1 VRAGP
6 LPEPGQLVRWRH
18 PRLAFAR
25 GLFNAF
31 GPGPFT
37 VISLVGGGDRGL
49 PLAVLVRTE
58 SGDRQIDA
66 AWVGLTVAG

>member
-1 VRAGP
+1 
-6 LPEPGQLVRWRH
+6 L
-18 PRLAFAR
+18 AR

-37 VISLVGGGDRGL
+37 VFSLVGGGDRGL

-58 SGDRQIDA
+58 FGDQQIDA
-66 AWVGLTVAG
+66 AWVGPTPPRRES